1 MGSPNGMDETR
12 HRDRTIEDP
21 SPRTSVQPNAVCGH
35 PTSTHGIG
43 TDPTDGIA
51 ASIVPRAYATWPR
64 HPVWYSTRSIHPSNE
79 HQPSRKWRGDL
90 HPRRLLQTHVPH
102 PRGNEAQQRQTHPPR
117 PRRSSTRTHTRSN
130 RRKNKQTRI
139 APDTKTSRSKTP
151 AKTIGSKPRRSKQTQ
166 PKKTS
171 VELAPK
177 YPPSTQPKDNNEE
190 IQERRKREK
199 RSEEARWPFRKTET
213 PAVVRPGK
221 RRKSRTG
228 ERQPRGRTSSQ
239 GREER

>member
-1 MGSPNGMDETR
+1 MDETR
-12 HRDRTIEDP
+12 HRDRTTERSIIHEDQCP
-21 SPRTSVQPNAVCGH
+21 SPRGVWTSNVDARDRDASNRWDRCIDRTTCQRDVAKASCQVPDAIH
-35 PTSTHGIG
+35 P
-43 TDPTDGIA
+43 
-51 ASIVPRAYATWPR
+51 
-64 HPVWYSTRSIHPSNE
+64 SIHPSNE

-228 ERQPRGRTSSQ
+228 ERQPRGRASSQ